1 MPWRPSRR
9 RPVDHG
15 DHDDGPLLDSAL
27 LRQLELLSLDS
38 LDALLSPLEG
48 QHAGLARA
56 GYGELSDYRGYQP
69 GDDPRLVDW
78 NAYARLDELFVRTT
92 AAHQGMLLT
101 VLIDCSRSMAV
112 PGPPPGTA
120 TSLRFAKQVAAAFG
134 AVALLRSDAVRVCAL
149 ADGAAWTLPVASG
162 RTAVGQL
169 LDSLGSLPAGGRT
182 DLPASLR
189 AARPT
194 GREASPG
201 PTVLLS
207 DLLIPDGPDW
217 ALDLLGPAG
226 VVVHV
231 PEAGDPLG
239 REQAGATVEVR
250 DAETGEVVTVTVT
263 PASRRRYSQ
272 LTRARDEAMA
282 ARCAAAGVGYLRAP
296 RATPVADLLFGYAAG
311 VLRPAARLAAGLFR
325 WTPAGRE
332 PVPPVRV
339 I

>member
-9 RPVDHG
+9 RPADHG
-15 DHDDGPLLDSAL
+15 GHDDGPLLDSAL
-27 LRQLELLSLDS
+27 LRQLELLSLNS

-48 QHAGLARA
+48 EHAGLART
-56 GYGELSDYRGYQP
+56 GLGELSDYRGYQP

-78 NAYARLDELFVRTT
+78 NAYARLDELFVGTT

-101 VLIDCSRSMAV
+101 MLLDCSRSMAV
-112 PGPPPGTA
+112 PGPPGTA

-149 ADGAAWTLPVASG
+149 ADGAARPLPAVSG

-189 AARPT
+189 AARPA

-239 REQAGATVEVR
+239 RDQAGTTVEVR

-263 PASRRRYSQ
+263 PASRRRYAQ
-272 LTRARDEAMA
+272 LSRARDEAVA
-282 ARCAAAGVGYLRAP
+282 ARCATAGVGYLRAP

-311 VLRPAARLAAGLFR
+311 VLRPAVRLAASLLR
-325 WTPAGRE
+325 WMPSGRE

>member
-9 RPVDHG
+9 RPADHG
-15 DHDDGPLLDSAL
+15 DHQDGPLLDSAL
-27 LRQLELLSLDS
+27 LRQLELLSLNS

-48 QHAGLARA
+48 EHAGLARA
-56 GYGELSDYRGYQP
+56 GPGELADYRGYQP

-101 VLIDCSRSMAV
+101 VLLDCSRSMAV
-112 PGPPPGTA
+112 PGPPGMA

-149 ADGAAWTLPVASG
+149 ADGAAWPLPVVSG

-169 LDSLGSLPAGGRT
+169 LGSLASLPAGGRT

-189 AARPT
+189 AARPA
-194 GREASPG
+194 GREAGPG

-207 DLLIPDGPDW
+207 DLLVPDGPDW

-231 PEAGDPLG
+231 PEGDDPLG
-239 REQAGATVEVR
+239 RDQVGAMVEVR

-263 PASRRRYSQ
+263 PASCRRYAE
-272 LTRARDEAMA
+272 LTRARDAAVA

-325 WTPAGRE
+325 WMPAGRE
-332 PVPPVRV
+332 PVPLVRV

>member
-9 RPVDHG
+9 RPADHG
-15 DHDDGPLLDSAL
+15 DHQDGPLLDSAL
-27 LRQLELLSLDS
+27 LRQLELLSLNS

-48 QHAGLARA
+48 EHAGLARA
-56 GYGELSDYRGYQP
+56 GPGELADYRGYQP

-101 VLIDCSRSMAV
+101 VLLDCSRSMAV
-112 PGPPPGTA
+112 PGPPGMA

-149 ADGAAWTLPVASG
+149 ADGAAWPLPVVSG

-169 LDSLGSLPAGGRT
+169 LDSLERLPAGGRT
-182 DLPASLR
+182 DLPGSLR
-189 AARPT
+189 AARPA
-194 GREASPG
+194 GREAGTG
-201 PTVLLS
+201 PVVLLS
-207 DLLIPDGPDW
+207 DLLIPDGTDW

-231 PEAGDPLG
+231 PEASDPLG
-239 REQAGATVEVR
+239 REQADATVEVR

-263 PASRRRYSQ
+263 PASRRRYAE
-272 LTRARDEAMA
+272 LTRARDEAVA

-296 RATPVADLLFGYAAG
+296 RATPVADLLFGYASG
-311 VLRPAARLAAGLFR
+311 VLRPAGRLAACLFH
-325 WTPAGRE
+325 WMPAGRE